1 MTVSIKQLIAPTQIA
16 ATATTYYTATRVTAR
31 VDTFTLTNTDTA
43 AQTVTVYL
51 IASGGSASAT
61 NTIISAKSIQP
72 GECYV
77 ATEMIGKTVPSGSFI
92 QALCSTASK
101 VTIEASGIEVT

>member
-1 MTVSIKQLIAPTQIA
+1 MTITIAQLIAPQHIA
-16 ATATTYYTATRVTAR
+16 ASATTYYTATRVKAR
-31 VDTFTLTNTDTA
+31 IDEFTLTNTDTA

-51 IASGGSASAT
+51 IASGGSASAS

-72 GECYV
+72 GECYI
-77 ATEMIGKTVPSGSFI
+77 ASEMVGKSMPSGSFI

-101 VTIEASGIEVT
+101 VVIEASGIEVS